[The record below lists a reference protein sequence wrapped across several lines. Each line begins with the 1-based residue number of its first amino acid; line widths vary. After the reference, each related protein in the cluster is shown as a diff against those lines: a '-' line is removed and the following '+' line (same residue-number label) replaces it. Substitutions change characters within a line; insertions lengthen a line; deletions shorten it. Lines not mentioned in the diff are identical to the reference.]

1 MRVGIVVTDLDG
13 TLLDSRQRLSLADRQ
28 TLIELGERGVTRVI
42 ATGRSLF
49 SVCKVLGPDV
59 PVDFVAHSSGAGIV
73 SWPDRSSVRAL
84 HMPATDAAELAAE
97 LVARRHDFM
106 LHRSIPDS
114 HQFYA
119 HRSSA
124 ENADF
129 DRRLQL
135 YADHAREL
143 RLPLP
148 VAEPMCQALVIVPSS
163 LGASH
168 AELRA
173 ALPGFEVIRTTSP
186 LDASSMWIEIF
197 PVGVGK
203 AAASAWL
210 RERERQEPCLCL
222 AIGNDYNDL
231 DLLDWADIAFVV
243 ANAPAELRSRYR
255 NVASNDHSGFSEAV
269 LSALG

>member
-13 TLLDSRQRLSLADRQ
+13 TLLDSQHRLSPANRQ
-28 TLIELGERGVTRVI
+28 TLVELGHRGITRVV

-49 SVCKVLGPDV
+49 SLCKVLGPDA

-73 SWPDRSSVRAL
+73 SWPDLQSVRAL
-84 HMPATDAAELAAE
+84 HMSAAAAAE
-97 LVARRHDFM
+97 LVAELVSRRHDFM

-114 HQFYA
+114 HHFYA
-119 HRSSA
+119 HRSS
-124 ENADF
+124 ESNADF
-129 DRRLQL
+129 DRRLRL
-135 YADHAREL
+135 YADYAEEL

-148 VAEPMCQALVIVPSS
+148 VAETMCQALVITPPS
-163 LGASH
+163 LATSH

-210 RERERQEPCLCL
+210 RERERPEPCLCL

-231 DLLDWADIAFVV
+231 DLLDWADLAFVV
-243 ANAPAELRSRYR
+243 ANAPAELRARYR
-255 NVASNDHSGFSEAV
+255 SVGSNDQSGFSEAI